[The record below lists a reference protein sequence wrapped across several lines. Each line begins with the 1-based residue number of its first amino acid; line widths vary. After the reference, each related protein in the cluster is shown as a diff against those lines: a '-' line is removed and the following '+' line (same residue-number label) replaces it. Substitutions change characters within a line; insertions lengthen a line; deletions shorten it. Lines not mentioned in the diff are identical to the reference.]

1 MDRISIKP
9 LIECQW
15 GQYAPYYNK
24 LKYSGKYVLVG
35 CTALA
40 IAQICYY
47 WMVQK
52 GYHRGSKATAKYTT
66 STNKYAVAAL
76 PAKLVFDWKNLVPK
90 PTTTEQKNAVA
101 TLCEYIAKALKS
113 DFGQK
118 ATSASRTSIEN
129 VLTYHLR
136 MGEPTH
142 YYQST
147 AGKTKFDELIYNDLA
162 NGKPVILTSTSSG
175 GHSFVVDGY
184 DAETNKYHIN
194 WGWDGKDD
202 GYYTLN
208 GLKPNGLNYTGS
220 LMAVVNIQPQYILGD
235 VNGDGVVNISDVV
248 AAVSAA
254 NNGKVSKQND
264 INLDGKITVEDAE
277 IIVEHLIKGDVL

>member
-1 MDRISIKP
+1 MERASIKP
-9 LIECQW
+9 LVGCQW
-15 GQYAPYYNK
+15 GQSSPYNNR
-24 LKYSGKYVLVG
+24 LKVGSKAMLVG

-66 STNKYAVAAL
+66 STNKYAMSAL
-76 PAKLVFDWKNLVPK
+76 PALMVFDWKNLVPK

-101 TLCEYIAKALKS
+101 TLCEYIGKALKS
-113 DFGQK
+113 DYGK
-118 ATSASRTSIEN
+118 SATSAKRTLIEN

-136 MGEPTH
+136 MGEPKH

-147 AGKTKFDELIYNDLA
+147 TGKAKFDELIYNDLS
-162 NGKPVILTSTSSG
+162 NGKPVILTCTSDG

-184 DAETNKYHIN
+184 DATTNKYHIN
-194 WGWDGKDD
+194 WGWDGKFD
-202 GYYTLN
+202 GYFSLS
-208 GLKPNGLNYTGS
+208 GLKVNGLNYNGS
-220 LMAVVNIQPQYILGD
+220 LMAVGNIKPQYLLGD
-235 VNGDGVVNISDVV
+235 VNGDGKINISDI
-248 AAVSAA
+248 VSAVDAA
-254 NNGKVSKQND
+254 NKDKVTKQND
-264 INLDGKITVEDAE
+264 INLDGKVTVEDAE